1 MERALALLV
10 LSFVGPALARAA
22 EPSDCRNLLT
32 VDEVATAVGGAAKLT
47 SAGKRGEIGTGFV
60 ESQRLEV
67 CTWAAVS
74 WLGGVNVDLV
84 PSLDPAHL
92 AQGLEV
98 VAFPLEERR
107 ERRWPEERQDFGSVH
122 CSSLSP
128 PKSSKVEPQV
138 TGCVGE
144 VHGAALYVDISSRTG
159 RPTFDLAKQLFDEA
173 AARL

>member
-10 LSFVGPALARAA
+10 LSFVGPAVAHAA
-22 EPSDCRNLLT
+22 EASDCRNLLT

-47 SAGKRGEIGTGFV
+47 SAGKRGEVGTGSA
-60 ESQRLEV
+60 ESERLEV
-67 CTWAAVS
+67 CTWAAAS
-74 WLGGVNVDLV
+74 WLDGVNVDVV
-84 PSLDPAHL
+84 PSLAPAN
-92 AQGLEV
+92 AAEALEV
-98 VAFPLEERR
+98 VAFPLQERR
-107 ERRWPEERQDFGSVH
+107 EQRWSEERQDFGGVH

-128 PKSSKVEPQV
+128 PKPSKAEPQV

-144 VHGAALYVDISSRTG
+144 VRGVALYVGISSRTG